1 MHTLKVRKVIELPA
15 DEVWEAVSEENK
27 GNQNYMDSIGET
39 LGAKV
44 AEWVEGE
51 GVQTSLYNITIPLNK
66 AKACLSVRQ
75 AGAGESEITVSMSYR
90 AGWGPLGGLVNAI
103 LIGPAM
109 RKAIGKTLENAL
121 PSGGSAGAPVKVRE
135 RVGTLMEAKLVLA
148 A

>member
-51 GVQTSLYNITIPLNK
+51 
-66 AKACLSVRQ
+66 
-75 AGAGESEITVSMSYR
+75 
-90 AGWGPLGGLVNAI
+90 
-103 LIGPAM
+103 
-109 RKAIGKTLENAL
+109 
-121 PSGGSAGAPVKVRE
+121 
-135 RVGTLMEAKLVLA
+135 
-148 A
+148 